1 MDLQPSAEVQEALS
15 AGRPL
20 VALET
25 SVVAHGLPPPH
36 GLEAWQRCER
46 AVRAAGAVPA
56 TIGLLDGQIRVGMS
70 AAEVEQLASPS
81 AHALKVG
88 SGEWALAA
96 AQGRSGGTTVSATC
110 ELAARAGIR
119 VMATGGIGGVHRGD
133 GSDVSQDL
141 WALSRFPVAVVCAG
155 VKAVLDLPRTLEA
168 LEALAV
174 PVVGVGTQELP
185 AFYFASSGLR
195 LGYRVES
202 PEQAAQLA
210 RARIAQDTGAIVFAL
225 PPPAGVALDRDEV
238 ERHLTSALEA
248 ARTQGVNGKAVT
260 PFLLDALASATGG
273 RALRA
278 NLALLESNAG
288 FAAALAVQ
296 LK

>member
-1 MDLQPSAEVQEALS
+1 MDLRPSAEVREALS

-36 GLEAWQRCER
+36 NLESWERCER

-56 TIGLLDGQIRVGMS
+56 TIGVLEGQVRVGMV
-70 AAEVEQLASPS
+70 AQEVERLANPS

-88 SGEWALAA
+88 SAEWSIAA
-96 AQGRSGGTTVSATC
+96 AQGRSAGTTVSATC
-110 ELAARAGIR
+110 EIAARVGIQ

-141 WALSRFPVAVVCAG
+141 WALSRFPLAVVCAG
-155 VKAVLDLPRTLEA
+155 AKAVLDLPRTLEA
-168 LEALAV
+168 LESLAV
-174 PVVGVGTQELP
+174 PVIGVGTQELP
-185 AFYFASSGLR
+185 AFYCASSGLK
-195 LGYRVES
+195 LAYRVES

-210 RARIAQDTGAIVFAL
+210 RARLEQKTGAIVFAL
-225 PPPAGVALDRDEV
+225 PPPAGVAMGREEV
-238 ERHLTSALEA
+238 EGHLASALEA
-248 ARTQGVNGKAVT
+248 ARAQGVTGKAAT
-260 PFLLDALASATGG
+260 PFLLDALATATGG

-288 FAAALAVQ
+288 FAAALAAQ
-296 LK
+296 L